1 MSRFD
6 MGKDSQLTLCIFPHL
21 REFVVV
27 DARGDLPERPRI
39 STFEIDEVLER
50 GFYDGVES
58 DFASLLRRS
67 QNPFLSLMS
76 IPQEV
81 EGVVRTHVLRAILSK
96 VNSDLPGEPAESSGS
111 VAVLFFTGPLL
122 GMGEDELSRAAKE
135 LFGDALPAE
144 LVETCIEQMC
154 LLARRERE
162 AETALS
168 RTDLPSLI
176 KGESDRYVTLW
187 ESQERN

>member
-1 MSRFD
+1 MPRFD

-27 DARGDLPERPRI
+27 DARADLPERPRI

-50 GFYDGVES
+50 SFYDGIEG
-58 DFASLLRRS
+58 DFASLLRQP

-81 EGVVRTHVLRAILSK
+81 EGMVRSHVLRAILSK
-96 VNSDLPGEPAESSGS
+96 VNSDLPGEPVESSGS

-122 GMGEDELSRAAKE
+122 GMGEEELSRAARE
-135 LFGDALPAE
+135 LFGDTLPAE

-168 RTDLPSLI
+168 KTDLPSLI

-187 ESQERN
+187 ESQERD

>member
-27 DARGDLPERPRI
+27 DARAGLPERPRI

-96 VNSDLPGEPAESSGS
+96 VNSDLPGEPVESSGS

-122 GMGEDELSRAAKE
+122 GMGEEELSRAARE
-135 LFGDALPAE
+135 LFGDTLPAE
-144 LVETCIEQMC
+144 LVETCIERMC

-168 RTDLPSLI
+168 KTDLPSLI